1 MGKPI
6 TNIVQADGLISF
18 DFMGGLSTAI
28 HSLTTPSPHPAVVYD
43 LSGRRVQRADKG
55 FYIVDGR
62 KVLK

>member
-1 MGKPI
+1 
-6 TNIVQADGLISF
+6 
-18 DFMGGLSTAI
+18 MGGSQTAI
-28 HSLTTPSPHPAVVYD
+28 HSLTTLSPHPAVVYD